1 MINREDFNGKT
12 YDEMLQAMQADLVLY
27 KEQVAKFENIDE
39 CNAEEQVIMASM
51 DEVQEKLS
59 IIKYELPKEV
69 EYEGKK
75 YSKKDI
81 ASKVIYFL
89 NKLEVKYEQTLGL
102 FQLVSMWKSE
112 NFKEIPYNVYDSTLR
127 CLNQVTFKGYTEWND
142 ILVVNEY
149 LSKCHN
155 EYSLDTGMLLYL
167 SECHNTVMNRMKEVD
182 PEASES
188 IPEQMD

>member
-12 YDEMLQAMQADLVLY
+12 YEEMLAAMQSDLIVY
-27 KEQVAKFENIDE
+27 KEQVSKFETIDE

-51 DEVQEKLS
+51 DEVQAKLNTV
-59 IIKYELPKEV
+59 KYELPKEA

-81 ASKVIYFL
+81 TAKIIYFL

-112 NFKEIPYNVYDSTLR
+112 DFKEIPYSVYDSTLR

-167 SECHNTVMNRMKEVD
+167 SECHNIVMDKMKELE
-182 PEASES
+182 PEPATI
-188 IPEQMD
+188 IPERMD